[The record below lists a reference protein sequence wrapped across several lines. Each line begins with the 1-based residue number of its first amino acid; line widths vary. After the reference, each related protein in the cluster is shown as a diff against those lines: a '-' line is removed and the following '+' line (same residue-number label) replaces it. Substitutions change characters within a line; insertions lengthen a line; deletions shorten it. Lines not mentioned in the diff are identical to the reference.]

1 MDFPHGRF
9 DIETLTTLN
18 FFESVHRIINVKIHL
33 HHLRAMG
40 KIIVYAHDFCNIKV
54 RENQNQFSCIAHNFF
69 DMFFLIKGIILSVW
83 GTRDVHIGGT
93 GLTNIN
99 FASISNQVEFID
111 AMIYFL
117 NSLGQLASTLDVVEK
132 KCVEKLTLQFLDQ
145 HSYFSQSQ
153 KRVVLDIIVSE
164 EGVIHC
170 EKINFIDSLNLAPEN
185 GFFF

>member
-9 DIETLTTLN
+9 GNETLTTLN

-33 HHLRAMG
+33 HHLCARG

-69 DMFFLIKGIILSVW
+69 DMFSLIKGTILSVW
-83 GTRDVHIGGT
+83 GTRDVNTGRT

-111 AMIYFL
+111 AMKYFL
-117 NSLGQLASTLDVVEK
+117 NSLGQRASTLDVVEK
-132 KCVEKLTLQFLDQ
+132 KT
-145 HSYFSQSQ
+145 
-153 KRVVLDIIVSE
+153 R
-164 EGVIHC
+164 
-170 EKINFIDSLNLAPEN
+170 
-185 GFFF
+185 